1 MQVYE
6 IDDLPSELDE
16 EECAQINKES
26 VESMEEIKLA
36 YHLSR
41 AAFKNKTNIAKKLKY
56 EFLLWLAHTRD
67 IKNAMKKTAPKKGK
81 TLLVLFS
88 GEINRKNAKLK
99 ENADPLR
106 LEKISLSRI

>member
-6 IDDLPSELDE
+6 IEELPPGLE
-16 EECAQINKES
+16 EEDYVQISKKS

-36 YHLSR
+36 YHLSLT
-41 AAFKNKTNIAKKLKY
+41 AFKNKKNIAKKLKY

-67 IKNAMKKTAPKKGK
+67 IKNAMKKTAPEKGG
-81 TLLVLFS
+81 TLLILFS

-99 ENADPLR
+99 EKAEPLR